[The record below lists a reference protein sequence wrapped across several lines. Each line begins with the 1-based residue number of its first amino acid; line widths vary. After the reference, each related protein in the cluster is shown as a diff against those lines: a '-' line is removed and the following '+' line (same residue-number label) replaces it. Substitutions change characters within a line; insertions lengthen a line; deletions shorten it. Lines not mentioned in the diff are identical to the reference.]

1 MGFGRFIGG
10 IILEI
15 LAVLLA
21 ILGFA
26 VLLGFFNFILTSYNV
41 LLGIGI
47 LIVAL
52 FVFVYGWYSYKSG
65 QPKGTV
71 RVEK

>member
-1 MGFGRFIGG
+1 MERSLAG
-10 IILEI
+10 IVLEI

-26 VLLGFFNFILTSYNV
+26 VLLGFFNFILTSHNV
-41 LLGIGI
+41 PLGIGI

-52 FVFVYGWYSYKSG
+52 FLFVYGWYSYKSG
-65 QPKGTV
+65 QPKGMV